1 MSFLWR
7 LFRAEKPPD
16 DYESVLAALANDIAK
31 RQTLLSEIRARER
44 RATTLVTLYT
54 LAAYL
59 LYLAVWYFGFVAA
72 GRSRSASGRGVE
84 RAVRALPVFVGPILI
99 LFIRR
104 IVQVWYNRKGNAEEK
119 TLQALLKQQRAK
131 VEEIKKK
138 TNFYS
143 TRDLLSRYDAS
154 APGSPASASPSV
166 RGGQPQTQTPQR
178 GSGSSASAAPQRA
191 RPSVGGQQLQQQ
203 IQPQRQAQQPQQ
215 NQQPLP
221 AQRKWFDALAD
232 LLVGAEDP
240 SVLSEKQKYALI
252 CERCFAHN
260 GLVPEGVWEGMQYT
274 CPKCGHFN
282 PSARSKRLGLVSPTT
297 PSSMSASQAGRG
309 GLPPHFQALEMQRG
323 AQAAAQGGGSAMSP
337 SAGLQAGAEDGL
349 RRRSARK
356 ERTGGGVQD
365 KDDDGD
371 EDGDGGDGEERM
383 EVDSS

>member
-44 RATTLVTLYT
+44 KATTLVTLYT

-72 GRSRSASGRGVE
+72 GRNANGIE
-84 RAVRALPVFVGPILI
+84 RAARALPLFFGPILI

-104 IVQVWYNRKGNAEEK
+104 IVQVWYNNTGNAEEK
-119 TLQALLKQQRAK
+119 TLQTLLKQQRAK

-154 APGSPASASPSV
+154 ASTPGSPASAPASA
-166 RGGQPQTQTPQR
+166 RGGQPLPQTPQR
-178 GSGSSASAAPQRA
+178 GASVAQRG
-191 RPSVGGQQLQQQ
+191 RPSVGGQ
-203 IQPQRQAQQPQQ
+203 PTQPQQ
-215 NQQPLP
+215 QSQSEPPQPPQP
-221 AQRKWFDALAD
+221 AKRQWFDALAD
-232 LLVGAEDP
+232 LLVGTEDP
-240 SVLSEKQKYALI
+240 SILSEKQKYALI
-252 CERCFAHN
+252 CEKCFAHN

-274 CPKCGHFN
+274 CSKCGHFN

-297 PSSMSASQAGRG
+297 PSLSASQAGASSRSAFVEMQNARG
-309 GLPPHFQALEMQRG
+309 GVGDGGAGAGLPLEMREQPSPL
-323 AQAAAQGGGSAMSP
+323 AGGEGV
-337 SAGLQAGAEDGL
+337 
-349 RRRSARK
+349 RKRSARK
-356 ERTGGGVQD
+356 GRGLQDEGG
-365 KDDDGD
+365 DGD
-371 EDGDGGDGEERM
+371 EEGVERM
-383 EVDSS
+383 EVDPA